1 MSQTFLRLFF
11 TNNRRVELKRKRPR
25 CFRNVAF
32 IYAGD
37 DRNLSRAEPKGSHAG
52 ALARENRPSAG
63 AVFGLLWGSKSGPVA
78 LINHCFAGLNSL
90 VRSTGIPTPK

>member
-52 ALARENRPSAG
+52 ALARENSPSG
-63 AVFGLLWGSKSGPVA
+63 GTVFACSE
-78 LINHCFAGLNSL
+78 
-90 VRSTGIPTPK
+90 